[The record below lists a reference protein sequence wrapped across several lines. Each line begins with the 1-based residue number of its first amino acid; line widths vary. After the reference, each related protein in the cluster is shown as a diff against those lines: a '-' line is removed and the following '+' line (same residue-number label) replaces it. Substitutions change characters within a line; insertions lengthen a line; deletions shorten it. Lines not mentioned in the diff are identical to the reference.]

1 MPNRLDASKAIVSN
15 TITNTQLASNI
26 LPTDRVL
33 KAGDT
38 MTGQLNISSGGL
50 LVTGNVNLDSGALF
64 VDSVAN
70 EVGIGTTDPLA
81 NLHIIGTANITGN
94 TIFNSGTLFVDSV
107 ANEVGIGTT
116 TPTSNLH
123 VVGNAS
129 ITLGIVTS
137 TLDATNTMTLQQTRE
152 RVNVSATAMSANLT
166 IDLLSGAITYLT
178 ANSTA
183 NSTINFRGNSTATL
197 DSILAAN
204 QSMSSVIMITNGAT
218 GYRIANV
225 QIDGTTVTPKWSGN
239 TTPTA
244 NTNAID
250 IFAFT
255 LIKTAANTYTV
266 LGSKTEFV

>member
-50 LVTGNVNLDSGALF
+50 TVES
-64 VDSVAN
+64 
-70 EVGIGTTDPLA
+70 TT
-81 NLHIIGTANITGN
+81 
-94 TIFNSGTLFVDSV
+94 
-107 ANEVGIGTT
+107 
-116 TPTSNLH
+116 
-123 VVGNAS
+123 
-129 ITLGIVTS
+129 
-137 TLDATNTMTLQQTRE
+137 TLQQTRE
-152 RVNVSATAMSANLT
+152 KLNVSATAMSANLT

-218 GYRIANV
+218 AYRIANV

>member
-1 MPNRLDASKAIVSN
+1 MPTFNRTFRVVTGIDVANTVVLDAN
-15 TITNTQLASNI
+15 RNLSNI
-26 LPTDRVL
+26 TSINASTFVTSSGLDVTGQANTATTVAQNAYGAANNRVL

-50 LVTGNVNLDSGALF
+50 TVES
-64 VDSVAN
+64 
-70 EVGIGTTDPLA
+70 TT
-81 NLHIIGTANITGN
+81 
-94 TIFNSGTLFVDSV
+94 
-107 ANEVGIGTT
+107 
-116 TPTSNLH
+116 
-123 VVGNAS
+123 
-129 ITLGIVTS
+129 
-137 TLDATNTMTLQQTRE
+137 TLQQTRE
-152 RVNVSATAMSANLT
+152 KLNVSATAMSANLT

-218 GYRIANV
+218 AYRIANV